1 MAENEVNKQSDD
13 ASGLAQATVQLL
25 AWGSLFAM
33 FLVDKVLGMVAPPL
47 PEYWYGAAFGVAI
60 SGKIASILMQ
70 RKG

>member
-1 MAENEVNKQSDD
+1 VEEEIKEKGDT
-13 ASGLAQATVQLL
+13 SGLPQAIVQLL
-25 AWGSLFAM
+25 AWGSLFSM
-33 FLVDKVLGMVAPPL
+33 FIVDKVMNIVVPPL

>member
-1 MAENEVNKQSDD
+1 MEEEIKEKGDT
-13 ASGLAQATVQLL
+13 SGLPQAIVQLL
-25 AWGSLFAM
+25 AWGSLFSM
-33 FLVDKVLGMVAPPL
+33 FIVDKVMNIVVPPL